1 MGTEQVQLYRQE
13 STKEALATRENE
25 ELVQAEASLRSQLQ
39 TYTAKFNQFQ
49 DSLSKSD
56 KVLGQYKRQ
65 RNKMERRV
73 ETLEKENVELRS
85 KNERKLTTLIK
96 DKEGLSKGREKLQE
110 RCKDLQGE

>member
-1 MGTEQVQLYRQE
+1 MG
-13 STKEALATRENE
+13 

-96 DKEGLSKGREKLQE
+96 EKEGISQGRQELQE
-110 RCKDLQGE
+110 RCKRLQGERQTLLQDISLITGQNGGG